1 MIRLSKLADY
11 AMLLMGHVATHQER
25 THSALDL
32 AEITQVP
39 VPTVSKILTKLAR
52 ADILT
57 SQRGARGGYTLARSA
72 RDISAA
78 DIIGA
83 VDGPIALTQCIEDGP
98 GACDLEMLCP
108 SRIGWHRVNAAILH
122 ALREVT
128 LAEMASPWPA
138 AFSQNAVG
146 ENRKG
151 NR

>member
-52 ADILT
+52 AHILT

-72 RDISAA
+72 RDITAA

-98 GACDLEMLCP
+98 GACELEMSCP
-108 SRIGWHRVNAAILH
+108 SRIGWHRVNAAILR

-128 LAEMASPWPA
+128 LAEMATPWPA
-138 AFSQNAVG
+138 AFSQHATG

-151 NR
+151 NG